1 MGRVQTVKHL
11 SVVDPELAEA
21 IQRERI
27 RQETTIE
34 LIASENFAPPA
45 VLEAEASVL
54 MNKSAEGYPGR
65 RYFGGCQWVDVVE
78 SLAIKRA
85 KKLFGAEHAN
95 VQPHSGVNANLAV
108 YLAALKPGDRVL
120 AMDLS
125 HGGHLSH
132 GYPLSLPGQIY
143 RFHHYGVDRQ
153 TERLDYDRICDL
165 ARDIRPQMIVAGA
178 SAYPRTIDFAA
189 FGEMAAEV
197 GAYLMVDMAHIAGL
211 VAAGLH
217 PSPIPY
223 ADFVTHTTY
232 KTMAGGRGGVIYC
245 RAQHA
250 AQVDRAVFPGI
261 QGTPTL
267 QAIAAKAVTFKMAM
281 SEEFRAYQ
289 SQIVCNARALAAGLA
304 GRGFRLVAGGTDN
317 HLMLVDLRSKGISGK
332 EAQEVLEKVG
342 IATNKN
348 VIPFDPAR
356 PAVASGIR
364 LGTPAVTR
372 RGFTEED
379 MVFVAD
385 LISDVLEAPEDEGV
399 LARVRKEVQALTAAH
414 PLFYE

>member
-1 MGRVQTVKHL
+1 MKHL

-21 IQRERI
+21 IERERE

-45 VLEAEASVL
+45 VFEAEATVL

-65 RYFGGCQWVDVVE
+65 RYFSGCEWVDVVE
-78 SLAIKRA
+78 SLAIERA

-108 YLAALKPGDRVL
+108 YLAALKPGDVVL

-132 GYPLSLPGQIY
+132 GYSLSLPGQIY
-143 RFHHYGVDRQ
+143 RFQHYGVERE
-153 TERLDYDRICDL
+153 TERLDYDHVRDL
-165 ARDIRPQMIVAGA
+165 ARDTRPRMIIAGA

-189 FGEMAAEV
+189 FGEIAAEV

-211 VAAGLH
+211 VAAGVH
-217 PSPIPY
+217 PSPIPH

-232 KTMAGGRGGVIYC
+232 KTMAGSRGGVIYC
-245 RAQHA
+245 REQYA
-250 AQVDRAVFPGI
+250 AQVDRAIFPGI

-267 QAIAAKAVTFKMAM
+267 QIVAAKAVTFKLAM
-281 SEEFRAYQ
+281 SQEFRAYQ
-289 SQIVCNARALAAGLA
+289 HQIARNARALAGGLA
-304 GRGFRLVAGGTDN
+304 ERGFRLVAGGTDN
-317 HLMLVDLRSKGISGK
+317 HLMLVDLRNKRLSGK
-332 EAQEVLEKVG
+332 EAQDALEKVG

-348 VIPFDPAR
+348 VIPYDPAP
-356 PAVASGIR
+356 PAVGSGIR

-379 MVFVAD
+379 MAVVAN
-385 LISDVLEAPEDEGV
+385 LIGDVLEAPEDEQV
-399 LARVRKEVQALTAAH
+399 LTRVRKETQALTAAH

>member
-1 MGRVQTVKHL
+1 MKHL
-11 SVVDPELAEA
+11 TVVDPELAEA
-21 IQRERI
+21 IQKERI

-34 LIASENFAPPA
+34 LIASENLAPLA
-45 VLEAEASVL
+45 VLEAESSVL

-78 SLAIKRA
+78 SLAIERA

-143 RFHHYGVDRQ
+143 RFQHYGVDRE
-153 TERLDYDRICDL
+153 TERLDYDRIRDL
-165 ARDIRPQMIVAGA
+165 AREMRPRMIVAGA

-189 FGEMAAEV
+189 FGEIADEV

-261 QGTPTL
+261 QGTPAL
-267 QAIAAKAVTFKMAM
+267 QAIAAKAVTFKIAM

-289 SQIVCNARALAAGLA
+289 AQILRNARALAAGLA
-304 GRGFRLVAGGTDN
+304 EHGFRLVAGGTDN

-332 EAQEVLEKVG
+332 EAQEVLENVG

-348 VIPFDPAR
+348 VIPFDPAK
-356 PAVASGIR
+356 PAVGSGIR

-379 MVFVAD
+379 MVIVAD
-385 LISDVLEAPEDEGV
+385 LIGDVLETSEDEQV
-399 LARVRKEVQALTAAH
+399 LARGRKQVQALTTAH